1 MATKPV
7 TIEVYVRDDEHGTT
21 GGTPFGILN
30 VESAQGST
38 DDEGVTVVIG
48 NGYLPNVAVVAPAD
62 IKVTVHQP
70 SVFNQPAELVSR
82 VDDAVENT
90 STLTF
95 NPSTSAA
102 LPSPRLPA
110 AWRSRP
116 APPRWRWVVFARSSW
131 PAGWSHRLRAS
142 RSPSEA

>member
-30 VESAQGST
+30 VESAQGET
-38 DDEGVTVVIG
+38 NDEGVTVVIG
-48 NGYLPNVAVVAPAD
+48 NGYLPSVAVVAPAD

-70 SVFNQPAELVSR
+70 SVFNQPAELISR

-95 NPSTSAA
+95 NLTP
-102 LPSPRLPA
+102 
-110 AWRSRP
+110 
-116 APPRWRWVVFARSSW
+116 
-131 PAGWSHRLRAS
+131 
-142 RSPSEA
+142 